1 MRYLPGMASE
11 PVDDGSTESV
21 RTGGVHR
28 RSRIKLCVAIV
39 AGLVLAVLVPSPDPH
54 EGLAFRALVGF
65 IVGAGGFSVA
75 VLVRV
80 LRLDPDQTRRSVAG
94 LGGGRTEVDLV
105 VIGCSFGAL
114 AAIGLMLFGGG
125 HKSDSDTAWEA
136 AITIGAVAA
145 AWLAI
150 HTTYTLR
157 YAKHYYNVEPGCV
170 DFNAEQDPQYSDFAY
185 LAFDLGMTY
194 QVSDT
199 SVHTTALRRIILGH
213 TLLSYVFGTCV
224 IASALNLV
232 MGLASNG

>member
-1 MRYLPGMASE
+1 MTSARDERGRPDAVARAMGTS
-11 PVDDGSTESV
+11 
-21 RTGGVHR
+21 HR
-28 RSRIKLCVAIV
+28 RSRTKLAAAAV
-39 AGLVLAVLVPSPDPH
+39 AGLLLAWVVPLPDAS
-54 EGLAFRALVGF
+54 EGVAFRALIGF
-65 IVGAGGFSVA
+65 IVGAGGFSAA
-75 VLVRV
+75 VLARIM
-80 LRLDPDQTRRSVAG
+80 REDAAETRRSVAG

-114 AAIGLMLFGGG
+114 AAIGLMLVGGG
-125 HKSDSDTAWEA
+125 QKSSAATAWEA
-136 AITIGAVAA
+136 AVTIGAVAA
-145 AWLAI
+145 AWVAVQ
-150 HTTYTLR
+150 TTYTLR

-170 DFNAEQDPQYSDFAY
+170 DFNTDQDPQFSDFAY

-232 MGLASNG
+232 MGLAG